1 MINIDKTKP
10 EKPARSPDIGGQ
22 AVIEGVMMKSPE
34 AIAISVRR
42 PDGSIAR
49 AYQKYVAPSKKYKQ
63 LGWPVIRG
71 IVNMALMLMLGV
83 TTLDTS
89 TKLLGLET
97 EEPGKFEKW
106 LSERL
111 GLGIEKIVMGVAVA
125 LAVGLSLLLFM
136 VIPSGIASLING
148 LTSNLLIVNL
158 CAGIVRVAIL
168 IGYIWATGLIP
179 DMKRVYMYHG
189 AEHKTVHCHEHGLPL
204 TPENAQRFTT
214 LHPRC
219 GTSFLLLV
227 MVISVLLGAI
237 ADQLIY
243 LIFGIARLTFPLRL
257 LRSLITLPLV
267 AGVSYETLQ
276 GLAHS
281 NSPLARALR
290 WPGLML
296 QHLTTREP
304 DDSMLEI
311 AIDAMLRAMHGPR
324 GAEVQL
330 AADGSPIT
338 APVEEVTPEPGT
350 GLEPEVEPAS

>member
-1 MINIDKTKP
+1 MITIKKDKEQRP
-10 EKPARSPDIGGQ
+10 PDIGGQ

-34 AIAISVRR
+34 AIAISVRK
-42 PDGSIAR
+42 PDGTIAR
-49 AYQKYVAPSKKYKQ
+49 AYQKYVSPSKKHKQ

-71 IVNMALMLMLGV
+71 VVNMVLMLMLGV

-89 TKLLGLET
+89 TKLMGLES
-97 EEPGKFEKW
+97 EEPSKFEKW
-106 LSERL
+106 LSEKL
-111 GLGIEKIVMGVAVA
+111 GLGLEKIVMGVAVL

-148 LTSNLLIVNL
+148 LTTNLLVVNL
-158 CAGIVRVAIL
+158 CAGVVRVVIL

-204 TPENAQRFTT
+204 TPQNAQQFTT

-237 ADQLIY
+237 ADQLIF
-243 LIFGIARLTFPLRL
+243 LIFGIARLSFPLRL

-267 AGVSYETLQ
+267 AGTSYEVLQ

-281 NSPLARALR
+281 NSALARALR
-290 WPGLML
+290 WPGLMM

-304 DDSMLEI
+304 DTSMLEI
-311 AIDAMLRAMHGPR
+311 AIDAMLRAMNGPTA
-324 GAEVQL
+324 AENVTET
-330 AADGSPIT
+330 ATVSADVIV
-338 APVEEVTPEPGT
+338 APTEEVVPEPGV
-350 GLEPEVEPAS
+350 G